1 MRKAFVIVSVSD
13 RVEQLNNLLKSIRA
27 IKKYDD
33 FDICVLYQDY
43 LGNIEKLDKRYIK
56 RLFIYKKRLGCNC
69 ARILL
74 LNQIKYD
81 IYCNLDDDMELT
93 EHTNYQPVIDKLVN
107 DRNSGFI
114 LTNWARTR
122 DLYEQKVPNMKDTFV
137 KQCFIY
143 QGGGMLYRDDVA
155 DFVRQLPLVETV
167 FDEGW
172 ALTAYLNGYE
182 NYRYLGSLA
191 LHFIC
196 TKGGM
201 RDWYKSVDYSKL
213 QNLFPEFI
221 NYRKGKNG
229 IEYHIPMDTDLTE
242 KAKEMHK
249 MKKEKFYV

>member
-13 RVEQLNNLLKSIRA
+13 RVEQLNALIRSIKLLH
-27 IKKYDD
+27 KYND

-43 LGNIEKLDKRYIK
+43 LGNKDQLDTRFIDKLYI
-56 RLFIYKKRLGCNC
+56 YPKRLGCNC
-69 ARILL
+69 ARIMLL
-74 LNQIKYD
+74 QKIHYD

-93 EHTNYQPVIDKLVN
+93 EHTNYQPVIDKLMK
-107 DRNSGFI
+107 DKSSGFI

-122 DLYEQKVPNMKDTFV
+122 EIYREKLPKMKDTFI

-155 DFVRQLPLVETV
+155 ELIRKLPLVETI

-172 ALTAYLNGYE
+172 ALTAYLNGYD

-201 RDWYKSVDYSKL
+201 RDWYKSIDYTKL
-213 QNLFPEFI
+213 KNLFPKYI
-221 NYRKGKNG
+221 NYRKGKDD
-229 IEYHIPMDTDLTE
+229 IEYHIPIDTDLTDL
-242 KAKEMHK
+242 AKEEHRRN
-249 MKKEKFYV
+249 KK